1 MFEHILVPLDGS
13 PLAESVLPHVVAL
26 SQVYKSRVTLLR
38 VLEPGRVIRHPRIID
53 PVVWHMYKVESMAYL
68 REMGVRLQQVGLRAE
83 RAILE
88 GQLSE
93 SINQFVHEQGVDL
106 VALSAHGESGLTRW
120 GIGTAVQKILLQAD
134 VPTLIVRPRQ
144 PVVDDLTG
152 LRYRKLLVPLD
163 CSLRA
168 ECALPV
174 AATLAASHEA
184 QLLLA
189 HVIRRPQMPRR
200 VPLTQEETELAERLV
215 EYNRKAAAR
224 YFEELQ
230 HRMSWQ
236 VESRLVVSEYV
247 SATLHELVAQQG
259 IDLIL
264 LSAHGYSGES
274 QWPFGSVALNL
285 VWHGTASILL
295 VQDLSRGQM
304 ERARGEKATRE
315 KKGH

>member
-1 MFEHILVPLDGS
+1 MV
-13 PLAESVLPHVVAL
+13 
-26 SQVYKSRVTLLR
+26 
-38 VLEPGRVIRHPRIID
+38 
-53 PVVWHMYKVESMAYL
+53 
-68 REMGVRLQQVGLRAE
+68 
-83 RAILE
+83 
-88 GQLSE
+88 
-93 SINQFVHEQGVDL
+93 
-106 VALSAHGESGLTRW
+106 LSAYGESGLTGW
-120 GIGTAVQKILLQAD
+120 GIGTTVQKLLLQTD
-134 VPTLIVRPRQ
+134 VPTLIVRPQQ
-144 PVVDDLTG
+144 PVVSGLTG

-168 ECALPV
+168 ECILPV
-174 AATLAASHEA
+174 AATLAASHKA

-189 HVIRRPQMPRR
+189 HVIRKPQMPRR

-215 EYNRKAAAR
+215 ECNRKAAAR
-224 YFEELQ
+224 YFKELQ
-230 HRMSWQ
+230 YRMSWQ

-247 SATLHELVAQQG
+247 SATLHELVAQQE

-285 VWHGTASILL
+285 VWHGTTSILL

-304 ERARGEKATRE
+304 ERARGEKSTRE